1 MKDEFIRISDCL
13 MLTSILDHKLKEERQ
28 SLASQMRLLLTGRV
42 GVSSSPGQ
50 LALVGDQVFRPIGL
64 TLEKRF

>member
-1 MKDEFIRISDCL
+1 MEDEFIRISDCL
-13 MLTSILDHKLKEERQ
+13 MLMSILDHKLKEERQ